1 MKVTESKQLPWRRDT
16 VVKWILTVI
25 CERRKTFEQNCFKSE
40 QSSKMNKEV
49 FFIFCLEQKSHSLIL
64 VNK

>member
-25 CERRKTFEQNCFKSE
+25 CERRKTF
-40 QSSKMNKEV
+40 
-49 FFIFCLEQKSHSLIL
+49 
-64 VNK
+64 

>member
-25 CERRKTFEQNCFKSE
+25 CERKKKLFEQNRFKSE

-49 FFIFCLEQKSHSLIL
+49 FLFFVWSEKVIHLY
-64 VNK
+64 